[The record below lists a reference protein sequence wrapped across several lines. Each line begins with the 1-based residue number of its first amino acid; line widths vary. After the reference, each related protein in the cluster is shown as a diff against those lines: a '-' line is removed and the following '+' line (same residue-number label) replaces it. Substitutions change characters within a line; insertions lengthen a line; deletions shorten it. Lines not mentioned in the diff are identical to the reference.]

1 MARTGEPGEAGPPP
15 FGLFVVERDAPG
27 FERGRK
33 LRKVGMHAQDT
44 AELFFTDVRV
54 RAENVLGDPGRGFVS
69 LMENLPLERLS
80 IAVTSLG
87 AARSA
92 LGWTADHVRE
102 RHAFG
107 KPLAAQQSIQFT
119 IAEIATEV
127 DVTRSYVRDAVRALN
142 AGTLTPVDAAKAKW
156 WATEVHKR
164 TVDRCLQLFGGYG
177 YMAEYP
183 IARAFVDAR
192 VQTIYGGATEI
203 MKLLIARDVL
213 GKFSLSFCL
222 YQWEFVDDGGG
233 QGGTGQRYHRPVGRV
248 AQRRRRGPLP
258 ILATARDLFYEVGFH
273 GTTVRD
279 IASRVGVTVPALYYH
294 HANKEAILAALLDR
308 SISNV
313 IDRCQ
318 QALSEAGDDPA
329 ERFRNLV
336 ECLALY
342 MANHLKSGA
351 MDAEIRALS
360 PAARKLY
367 SVQRRRVEQMVADT
381 ISQGAAAGVFD
392 VTSPSETGRALLG
405 MIQAITLWFR
415 PGGGRLTASELAVR
429 YVDIAERTVGLRR
442 SRGGAGSS

>member
-1 MARTGEPGEAGPPP
+1 MDGDRDFFEPEHEDFRSAVRQFVDREVAGRLDDWDERRIIDRATWLSAGKHGLLGFAVPERLGGGGTADYRFRCVLAEELAAVGAASLNSGFALQDDIFIPYLLRLGTESQQRRWLPGLCAGELIGAIAMTEPSAGSDLRGITSTARPDGDDWILNGSKTFITNGIQSDLVIAVARTGAGGEAGPPP
-15 FGLFVVERDAPG
+15 FGLFIVERDAAG

-33 LRKVGMHAQDT
+33 LRKIGLHAQDT

-54 RAENVLGDPGRGFVS
+54 PAENVLGDPGRGFVY

-87 AARSA
+87 AAAAA
-92 LGWTADHVRE
+92 LAWTADHVRE

-127 DVTRSYVRDAVRALN
+127 DVTRSYIREAVRALN

-213 GKFSLSFCL
+213 GRFS
-222 YQWEFVDDGGG
+222 
-233 QGGTGQRYHRPVGRV
+233 
-248 AQRRRRGPLP
+248 
-258 ILATARDLFYEVGFH
+258 
-273 GTTVRD
+273 
-279 IASRVGVTVPALYYH
+279 
-294 HANKEAILAALLDR
+294 
-308 SISNV
+308 
-313 IDRCQ
+313 
-318 QALSEAGDDPA
+318 
-329 ERFRNLV
+329 
-336 ECLALY
+336 
-342 MANHLKSGA
+342 
-351 MDAEIRALS
+351 
-360 PAARKLY
+360 
-367 SVQRRRVEQMVADT
+367 
-381 ISQGAAAGVFD
+381 
-392 VTSPSETGRALLG
+392 
-405 MIQAITLWFR
+405 
-415 PGGGRLTASELAVR
+415 
-429 YVDIAERTVGLRR
+429 
-442 SRGGAGSS
+442 